1 MTEIRT
7 KDLTYGHF
15 GEPAYD
21 TENQQWHFP
30 RQVSRNGHIQPLG
43 STQYIINDSTRVD
56 VKDKLGKISNIKR
69 LDRVAA
75 CYPEVQPAF
84 DAILGRVQGSAPEDR
99 VPLSYDVSK
108 SDLIA
113 FGTARYAKASRHTAR
128 VPIVAFPGGSAAE
141 LVTLVTLQ
149 NEQLRWEQTSP
160 LSINRLTATVGIQ
173 GFWIG
178 FGNPVQQI
186 VSAVSVDGD
195 SSGLFAVRHHK
206 AISILQ
212 PRLYDSIQFDRMK
225 PSDEHL
231 LPPSRLLPREVAI
244 IGGNEADS
252 VPFSDVAF
260 NPWFPEQIATLDQT
274 GVWHVWDVELK
285 SKAKGLW
292 SLNNVD
298 TGSLPSPHPNSDS
311 IKETDDC
318 WGRVLWVKDLRT
330 LLLAQRRQLSL
341 VRIGG
346 EINTDGIPDLG
357 LTYSTDWILDVKRSP
372 ANSAHVFVVTST
384 RVIWLA
390 VSPVDGM
397 AYDDG
402 GRVNFTVLLSWV
414 HYRNPQDLSLGFE
427 TCQNEHDGRASS
439 KYHHSPCAAI
449 VV

>member
-15 GEPAYD
+15 GEPTYD
-21 TENQQWHFP
+21 TESQQWHFP
-30 RQVSRNGHIQPLG
+30 RQVSTNGHIQPLG
-43 STQYIINDSTRVD
+43 STQSITSDSTHVD
-56 VKDKLGKISNIKR
+56 VKDDLSRFSKIKG
-69 LDRVAA
+69 LDRAA
-75 CYPEVQPAF
+75 AAYPEVQPAF
-84 DAILGRVQGSAPEDR
+84 DAIIGHVQGSAAGDR

-108 SDLIA
+108 SDLLA
-113 FGTARYAKASRHTAR
+113 FGTASYAKASRHTAR
-128 VPIVAFPGGSAAE
+128 VPIVAFPGGSASE

-160 LSINRLTATVGIQ
+160 LSINRLTAAGGIQ

-206 AISILQ
+206 AVSILQ
-212 PRLYDSIQFDRMK
+212 PRLYDNVRFDRMK
-225 PSDEHL
+225 PCDEHL
-231 LPPSRLLPREVAI
+231 LPPSRLLPHEVAT
-244 IGGNEADS
+244 IGGNDADA
-252 VPFSDVAF
+252 VPFSDVTF

-274 GVWHVWDVELK
+274 GVWHVWDVELN

-298 TGSLPSPHPNSDS
+298 TGSLPSTHPNSDS
-311 IKETDDC
+311 VQETDDC

-346 EINTDGIPDLG
+346 KINTDGIPGLG

-372 ANSAHVFVVTST
+372 ANPAHVFIVTST
-384 RVIWLA
+384 RLIWLA
-390 VSPVDGM
+390 VLPVDGM

-402 GRVNFTVLLSWV
+402 GRVDITVLLSWV
-414 HYRNPQDLSLGFE
+414 HYRNPQDLSLGLE
-427 TCQNEHDGRASS
+427 TCQNEQDGRATST
-439 KYHHSPCAAI
+439 
-449 VV
+449 